1 MELGVGACAAGASWS
16 VFSPRW
22 HTAASKCRWSAW
34 FPAHSHI
41 RVVGGSA
48 FLTPES
54 RAPLLSHAP
63 LSCPPF
69 CGRPA
74 TSDPTDGGGISS
86 RMPRLVRPSCSEG
99 GVPLG
104 GPGRLWPR
112 CVPIAA
118 DTGGRLWAGPQ
129 WARKTGWGMDRSMK
143 GQRVGAT
150 SGLGEPGEWG
160 YVRDEI
166 PPPRVKEAG
175 APSFPTLRSP
185 SF

>member
-1 MELGVGACAAGASWS
+1 MEMRAGACAAGTSWG

-22 HTAASKCRWSAW
+22 HTAASKCRCSAW

-99 GVPLG
+99 GVPLV

-112 CVPIAA
+112 CVPITA
-118 DTGGRLWAGPQ
+118 DTGQALGWTSVGQEDRVEYGCEHERTACWGREWSGRT
-129 WARKTGWGMDRSMK
+129 W
-143 GQRVGAT
+143 RVGMC
-150 SGLGEPGEWG
+150 E
-160 YVRDEI
+160 R
-166 PPPRVKEAG
+166 
-175 APSFPTLRSP
+175 
-185 SF
+185 